1 MCLKEWPQIQSLL
14 GRLGKESVRRRC
26 YELNPLG
33 IPVDK
38 SREAK
43 SILRHYDLIR
53 VSEISVG
60 LAAFFS
66 WVSSMR
72 REN

>member
-1 MCLKEWPQIQSLL
+1 M
-14 GRLGKESVRRRC
+14 GKESIRRRC
-26 YELNPLG
+26 YELNPLS

-38 SREAK
+38 AHEAK
-43 SILRHYDLIR
+43 DILRNYDLIR

-66 WVSSMR
+66 WVRMMKSYVCAFICVYLDHDDD
-72 REN
+72 